1 MYMDH
6 DNDKRDRHVQS
17 IDRSIVVHGNTCL
30 HPTIW
35 SPSNAVVRPQ
45 FVRPPGPSQV
55 HHQTS
60 FFVLFLCLFTTLALW
75 LLFCVWMLCVNK
87 YVCVDRQKCFDILP
101 TVLSCIVLPV
111 LYLQPT
117 MVSPRSVLLLER
129 RAPPVRSVAWRRVV
143 RLVDSFRSLIVV
155 HVYPTK

>member
-6 DNDKRDRHVQS
+6 DNDKRDMHDRS
-17 IDRSIVVHGNTCL
+17 IDRSTRKYLPSPNNLVTIQCRC
-30 HPTIW
+30 PTTIR
-35 SPSNAVVRPQ
+35 SPTRAEPS
-45 FVRPPGPSQV
+45 PPSEV
-55 HHQTS
+55 IS
-60 FFVLFLCLFTTLALW
+60 CFVLFLCLFTTLALW

-101 TVLSCIVLPV
+101 TVLSCIVL
-111 LYLQPT
+111 LYLLPT

-129 RAPPVRSVAWRRVV
+129 RAPPVTSVAWRRVV